1 MNAQTIKK
9 KLDNYMETATPEQVV
24 KEFEDLGVEFLIT
37 QFNIQE
43 YTGQSLPY
51 GKYLVVRKDG
61 KIHFEV
67 YNGSGWA
74 YNGINI
80 THFYLPAII

>member
-1 MNAQTIKK
+1 MNTQAIQKM
-9 KLDNYMETATPEQVV
+9 DNYIKTTTPEQVV
-24 KEFEDLGVEFLIT
+24 KEFENLGVEFLIT

-67 YNGSGWA
+67 YNGTGWA
-74 YNGINI
+74 YNDNSI
-80 THFYLPAII
+80 THFYLPAVR

>member
-1 MNAQTIKK
+1 MNTQAIEK
-9 KLDNYMETATPEQVV
+9 KLQAYFDTATPEQVV

-37 QFNIQE
+37 QFNIQKYLKQKLE
-43 YTGQSLPY
+43 Y

-67 YNGSGWA
+67 FNGTGWA
-74 YNGINI
+74 YNENSI
-80 THFYLPAII
+80 TYFYLPKVK